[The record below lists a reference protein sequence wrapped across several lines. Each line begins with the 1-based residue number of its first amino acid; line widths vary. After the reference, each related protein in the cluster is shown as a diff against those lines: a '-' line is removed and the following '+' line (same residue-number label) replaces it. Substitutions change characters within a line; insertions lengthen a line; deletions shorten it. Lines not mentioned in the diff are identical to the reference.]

1 MPEVVCLGILVVD
14 VLARPVNQWPERG
27 QLLLIDEVVL
37 RLGGHPTNSGRDLA
51 RLGMDVAVMG
61 CVGQDSF
68 GDFVV
73 AELQSEGIDTS
84 GIDRTDATSTATTL
98 VFIDDSGERS
108 FLHCYGA
115 DSQIRVAQLDMDLIK
130 SGRLLYLGGALVM
143 PGFDGPPQ
151 AQVMAE
157 AKSAG
162 LTTCMDVVWDATGR
176 WMELLEPVLPY
187 TDIFT
192 PGLAEGQQ
200 ITGLTQPPEVAEA
213 LLDAGVQ
220 IVALTMGPEGC
231 YVRTADAELRVPA
244 YQVDTVDMTGAGDA
258 FTAGFIYGYLHD
270 WDLERTTK
278 FANALGALATIA
290 VGATGGIEGYPE
302 TLSFLRDQEPGYW
315 DNM

>member
-27 QLLLIDEVVL
+27 QLVLVDEVGL
-37 RLGGHPTNSGRDLA
+37 RVGGHPANAGRDLA

-61 CVGQDSF
+61 CVGQDGF
-68 GDFVV
+68 GDLVL
-73 AELQSEGIDTS
+73 AELQREGTDIS
-84 GIDRTDATSTATTL
+84 GIYRTEATNTSTTL
-98 VFIDDSGERS
+98 VMIDDSGERS

-115 DSQIRVAQLDMDLIK
+115 DAEIRVAQLNMDLIR

-151 AQVMAE
+151 AEVMAE
-157 AKSAG
+157 AQSAG
-162 LTTCMDVVWDATGR
+162 LTTCMDVVWDAMGR
-176 WMELLEPVLPY
+176 WMALLEPVLPY

-192 PGLAEGQQ
+192 PALAEGQQ
-200 ITGLTQPPEVAEA
+200 ITGLTDPPEVARA
-213 LLDAGVQ
+213 LLDAGVKT
-220 IVALTMGPEGC
+220 VALTMGPEGC
-231 YVRTADAELRVPA
+231 YVRTSDTELHVEA
-244 YQVDTVDMTGAGDA
+244 YQVKAIDGTGAGDA
-258 FTAGFIYGYLHD
+258 FTAGFIYGHLHD

-290 VGATGGIEGYPE
+290 VGATGGIEGYEE

-315 DNM
+315 DSL

>member
-1 MPEVVCLGILVVD
+1 MPDAICLGILVVD
-14 VLARPVNQWPERG
+14 VLTRPVNQWPERG
-27 QLLLIDEVVL
+27 QLVLVDEVEV
-37 RLGGHPTNSGRDLA
+37 RVGGHPANAGRDLA

-61 CVGQDSF
+61 CIGQDGF
-68 GDFVV
+68 GDLVLQ
-73 AELQSEGIDTS
+73 ALQSDGVDTS
-84 GIDRTDATSTATTL
+84 GVYRTAAANTSTTM
-98 VFIDDSGERS
+98 VMIDDSGERS

-115 DSQIRVAQLDMDLIK
+115 DSQIRVEQLDMSLVR

-157 AKSAG
+157 AQAAG

-176 WMELLEPVLPY
+176 WMELLAPVLPY

-192 PGLAEGQQ
+192 PGFAEGQR
-200 ITGLTQPPEVAEA
+200 ITGLTEPADVAQA
-213 LLDAGVQ
+213 LLDTGVK

-231 YVRTADAELRVPA
+231 YVRTADEELRVPA
-244 YQVDTVDMTGAGDA
+244 YEVETVDGTGAGDA

-278 FANALGALATIA
+278 FANALGGLATIA
-290 VGATGGIEGYPE
+290 VGATGGIKDHQQVRR
-302 TLSFLRDQEPGYW
+302 FLQEREPGSW
-315 DNM
+315 DDI